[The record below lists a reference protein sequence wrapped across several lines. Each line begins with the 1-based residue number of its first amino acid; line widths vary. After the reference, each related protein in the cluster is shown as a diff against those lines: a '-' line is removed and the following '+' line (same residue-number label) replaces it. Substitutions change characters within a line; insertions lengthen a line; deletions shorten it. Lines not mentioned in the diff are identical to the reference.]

1 MALTLSGTNGVVG
14 AGFTV
19 DASGVSV
26 TAGVGTFSSIGA
38 GTSITA
44 AGLTGA
50 LPTISGANLHGVGIT
65 STGTQTSGIIQVV
78 QVVKTDKFSTTS
90 FTSYTDIG
98 PSASIIASA
107 AGNKIMVEFMLNIG
121 CDDGRHIAFRLEKD
135 GSAVSGAQGDAAGS
149 NRKQGCFH
157 MYQDDQNGKHDQHN
171 FVLKYL
177 DTAADTSAHTYN
189 IACIDWGGQG
199 TTQITCNSGESD
211 SDQPYESRTISTVT
225 LTELAP

>member
-1 MALTLSGTNGVVG
+1 MALTLSGTNGIVG

-19 DASGVSV
+19 DNSGVSV
-26 TAGVGTFSSIGA
+26 TAGVGTFASIGA
-38 GTSITA
+38 GVSVSA
-44 AGLTGA
+44 AGLTGS

-65 STGTQTSGIIQVV
+65 STGAPTSGIIQVV
-78 QVVKTDKFSTTS
+78 QVVKTDTSSTTS

-98 PSASIIASA
+98 PSASIIASK

-135 GSAVSGAQGDAAGS
+135 GSSLSGAEGDSGGT

-171 FVLKYL
+171 YFLKYL
-177 DTAADTSAHTYN
+177 DTAADTSAHSYN

-199 TTQITCNSGESD
+199 TTQITCNRSEND
-211 SDQPYESRTISTVT
+211 SDNSYESRTISTVT